1 LSRLPDQPYH
11 IVLLQ
16 VLSCLIMLPAIH
28 LGLPAAT
35 SRRQSRLG
43 RRLVLASREYNL
55 SLERDRTMIRDRKIR
70 VAIVGLGFGAE
81 FIPIYQA
88 HSHAEMYAICRRDK
102 KELDACGDRFK
113 VKVRYTNYADLLN
126 DPNVDAVHIN
136 SPIAEH
142 ALQSIMGLKAGKH
155 VASTVPA
162 ATTTDECRQIVESQR
177 ASGKVYMMMET
188 VVYSREY
195 LFVKQ
200 MHDKGEL
207 GRIQFLR
214 GSHQQ
219 DMDGWPGYWEG
230 FPPMHYATHCV
241 SPCLAIL
248 SKPGKPALAEHVVCH
263 GSGRIRESLIPKYG
277 SPFAIETATFKVR
290 DSDVCAEVTRS
301 LFDTA
306 RQYRESFDVSGSKK
320 SFEWQQ
326 VENEEP
332 IIHTKSTPER
342 PLTEAE
348 IPQRVKVPDF
358 AHLLPDPIRRFTQPA
373 AIQDAEHLSF
383 LQGGGHGGSHPH
395 LAHSWLM
402 AIRGEQPPFPDA
414 PTSVNWTMVGICAHQ
429 SALKGGEKIAIP
441 RF

>member
-1 LSRLPDQPYH
+1 MPSPK
-11 IVLLQ
+11 
-16 VLSCLIMLPAIH
+16 
-28 LGLPAAT
+28 
-35 SRRQSRLG
+35 
-43 RRLVLASREYNL
+43 
-55 SLERDRTMIRDRKIR
+55 KIR

-88 HSHAEMYAICRRDK
+88 HPNADTYAVCRRNKD
-102 KELDACGDRFK
+102 ELNKCGDRFGI
-113 VKVRYTNYADLLN
+113 KVRYTDYNDLLK

-136 SPIAEH
+136 SPIADH
-142 ALQSIMGLKAGKH
+142 APQSIAALKAGKH

-162 ATTTDECRQIVESQR
+162 ATSIDECRQIVEAQR

-195 LFVKQ
+195 LFVKELY
-200 MHDKGEL
+200 DKGEL

-219 DMDGWPGYWEG
+219 DMEGWPGYWEG

-241 SPCLAIL
+241 SPCLAL
-248 SKPGKPALAEHVVCH
+248 LGKHAESVVCH
-263 GSGRIRESLIPKYG
+263 GSGRIDEKLIPKYG
-277 SPFAIETATFKVR
+277 SPFAIETATFKLR

-301 LFDTA
+301 LFNVA
-306 RQYRESFDVSGSKK
+306 RQYRESFDATGDKK

-332 IIHTKSTPER
+332 VIHTRGLLEPQ
-342 PLTEAE
+342 
-348 IPQRVKVPDF
+348 IPKRVKVPDY
-358 AHLLPDPIRRFTQPA
+358 AHLLPEPIRRFTQPA

-383 LQGGGHGGSHPH
+383 IQGGGHGGSHPH
-395 LAHSWLM
+395 LAHNFLM
-402 AIRGEQPPFPDA
+402 ACVGEKSPMPDA
-414 PTSVNWTMVGICAHQ
+414 ATSVNWTMVGICAHQ
-429 SALKGGEKIAIP
+429 SALKGGERIVIP